1 MLGKVDQVNGYVG
14 MTLDKLP
21 AIRGDLV
28 RTDPTWESWNFEKLT
43 EALRL
48 WTRRNPIQ
56 NQSAEKSTRQQDDSY
71 RKHDKPSRV
80 YHTPQKNQ
88 PHMSSCVYCEST
100 DHKSTNCPKVV
111 NIADRKK
118 ILLQKR
124 LCYNCSGT
132 SHRAAD
138 CRSKITCQICTKKH
152 HTSIC
157 ETEQK
162 PEDMLTARKTDQT
175 EVVYPVVLLGVDG
188 IKTCALLDPG
198 AGSSYPSAKLINALR
213 KKPTEV
219 KTKRI

>member
-157 ETEQK
+157 ETNFRRKSK
-162 PEDMLTARKTDQT
+162 PSEFK
-175 EVVYPVVLLGVDG
+175 
-188 IKTCALLDPG
+188 
-198 AGSSYPSAKLINALR
+198 
-213 KKPTEV
+213 
-219 KTKRI
+219 